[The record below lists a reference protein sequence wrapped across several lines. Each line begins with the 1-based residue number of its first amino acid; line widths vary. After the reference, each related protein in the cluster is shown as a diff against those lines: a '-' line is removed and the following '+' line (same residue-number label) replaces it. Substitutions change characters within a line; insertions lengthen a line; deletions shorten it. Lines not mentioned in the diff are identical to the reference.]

1 MALALVELLK
11 KTGRA
16 LLSIK
21 LTIMLNSL
29 TLLNNESFQQGRV
42 WVTASDAGNTM
53 DQDLEVLNYMH
64 RINHLMVKEH
74 VIHVP
79 IKAVALT
86 ISELTQREETR

>member
-1 MALALVELLK
+1 
-11 KTGRA
+11 
-16 LLSIK
+16 
-21 LTIMLNSL
+21 
-29 TLLNNESFQQGRV
+29 
-42 WVTASDAGNTM
+42 M

-86 ISELTQREETR
+86 ISELTQWEETR